1 MTWELF
7 VGLFHVDIPI
17 WTLVGVSAFVFL
29 GSAIVWVLCDTCHR
43 RNRIVVIWTAAC
55 IFLMLWIKVLSRL
68 SIWDNGLPWSERA
81 FCYDLMPLWSIQYI
95 KDGYVEIIYEKVNNV
110 ILFTPLGVLLS
121 CFKSQAS
128 GFKRLQKALLY
139 GMSIS
144 ITIELL
150 QLLTRTGMCET
161 DDVICNTLGC
171 VIGYGL
177 ATVIWGSFKWIK
189 NKLL

>member
-1 MTWELF
+1 M
-7 VGLFHVDIPI
+7 DIPI
-17 WTLVGVSAFVFL
+17 WILVGVSAFVFL
-29 GSAIVWVLCDTCHR
+29 GSVIVWVLCDTYHR

-55 IFLMLWIKVLSRL
+55 IFLMLWITVLSRL

-110 ILFTPLGVLLS
+110 ILFTLLGVLLS

-177 ATVIWGSFKWIK
+177 ATVTWGSFKWIK